1 MSQASTQAWK
11 GLLTLCCGTI
21 LSLQMRK
28 LLDTEASISLEAKAA
43 LEEAQGALA
52 TAKAEAAQQLAKLRR
67 DLDHRW
73 GRRVTA

>member
-1 MSQASTQAWK
+1 MQ
-11 GLLTLCCGTI
+11 L
-21 LSLQMRK
+21 RK

-67 DLDHRW
+67 ELDHRCDLVSW
-73 GRRVTA
+73 FQTKESSHSSRRPGPIIIAKY

>member
-1 MSQASTQAWK
+1 MRVVCVGASLTQLNKYIVAFV
-11 GLLTLCCGTI
+11 C
-21 LSLQMRK
+21 LQLRK

-67 DLDHRW
+67 DLDCR
-73 GRRVTA
+73 

>member
-1 MSQASTQAWK
+1 
-11 GLLTLCCGTI
+11 
-21 LSLQMRK
+21 MRK

-67 DLDHRW
+67 DLDHRCACLVAALCEFVFEH
-73 GRRVTA
+73 RVHRVQSVTE